1 MLRSSGYCACER
13 CTRILDN
20 EGATIAF
27 FFFVQVIVNAEAEVE
42 PECTRTPLQHIAQ
55 SICKNKA
62 EHILNLVW
70 VFVILGALGQSWGE
84 LAEHVK
90 KCAKI

>member
-1 MLRSSGYCACER
+1 M

-42 PECTRTPLQHIAQ
+42 PECKRTPLQHIAQ
-55 SICKNKA
+55 KNKKNNKA
-62 EHILNLVW
+62 EISEN
-70 VFVILGALGQSWGE
+70 S
-84 LAEHVK
+84 
-90 KCAKI
+90 